1 MRVTV
6 QITKALKE
14 FIPRSSIELEVI
26 DYLDILSAL
35 KEQFLDFKQL
45 LLRNKAKRAPFEDF
59 CLIQDSKIIDT
70 RNFRNRI
77 ASNSTIYIA
86 PLIFGGAPTYGAAS
100 SNFYNN
106 MKSSFMYPLFGLST
120 ASYEQMDLEGL
131 HKRVVDSSLF
141 GRAENIYDVGVR
153 ENNDIFKGLQLTNS
167 SKSFVPLVYGETR
180 VAGNVINT
188 RVTNFRANPDL
199 FKVSDI
205 LNTDTNS
212 VAFPLE
218 YTYANYVDPNYVS
231 P

>member
-6 QITKALKE
+6 QITKTLKE
-14 FIPRSSIELEVI
+14 FIPNSTIELEVI

-35 KEQFLDFKQL
+35 KEQFSDFRHL
-45 LLRNKAKRAPFEDF
+45 LLRNKSKKTPFEDF
-59 CLIQDSKIIDT
+59 CFIQDNKIIDT
-70 RNFRNRI
+70 KSFRKKI
-77 ASNSTIYIA
+77 CSNSAIFLA

-100 SNFYNN
+100 SNFYNSI
-106 MKSSFMYPLFGLST
+106 KSSFMYPLFGLST

-131 HKRVVDSSLF
+131 HKRVIDSSLF

-153 ENNDIFKGLQLTNS
+153 EGSDVFKGLQLTNS
-167 SKSFVPLVYGETR
+167 SKNFVPLVYGETR
-180 VAGNVINT
+180 VAGNIINT
-188 RVTNFRANPDL
+188 RLTNFRANPDL

-205 LNTDTNS
+205 LNTDINS

-218 YTYANYVDPNYVS
+218 YTYANYVDPNYVA